1 MQLTGDNVRKVFLD
15 CLFDE
20 GYTDKDIEDRGKMV
34 QSVMICAGF
43 DSAKLDKNREHII
56 ELLEQ
61 LPDNFRKSSESGG
74 WSFLEA
80 CMDKNN
86 HQWGEHRSIDEL
98 LALGLAIDKVEFIAP
113 RELWIAL
120 PGGVPY
126 FVYIDN

>member
-1 MQLTGDNVRKVFLD
+1 MQLTGDNVRKIFLN

-20 GYTDKDIEDRGKMV
+20 GYTDKEVEERGKIV
-34 QSVMICAGF
+34 KSVMVNVGF
-43 DSAKLDKNREHII
+43 DSAKVDKNKEHII

-80 CMDKNN
+80 CMDKDN

-98 LALGLAIDKVEFIAP
+98 LALGLAIDKIEFLTP
-113 RELWIAL
+113 REVWCIL
-120 PGGVPY
+120 PGEMPY
-126 FVYIDN
+126 FVYLDK